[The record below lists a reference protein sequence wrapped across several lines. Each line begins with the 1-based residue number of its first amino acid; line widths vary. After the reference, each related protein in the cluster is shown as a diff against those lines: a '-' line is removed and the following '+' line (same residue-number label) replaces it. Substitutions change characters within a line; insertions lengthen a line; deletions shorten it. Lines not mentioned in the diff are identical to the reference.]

1 MNPVQILNTL
11 DVLLTGTVKSS
22 QPNKDKKFQCGANR
36 ISDYDTSNHKM
47 CSKRQRSL
55 ENICGYNRKQF
66 KAVRPGEP

>member
-11 DVLLTGTVKSS
+11 DVLLTGTAA
-22 QPNKDKKFQCGANR
+22 NLKDKKFQCGANR

-66 KAVRPGEP
+66 KAVGPGEP